1 MISNRLCIVKSDLST
16 RSTELE
22 QERVVKKFKIKFG
35 NSLGDKTTR
44 KEGAPSK
51 KPSRLVFEDEL
62 TRAPSDEVSP
72 KTLLGATRGETLL
85 DRDITDYEWAM

>member
-1 MISNRLCIVKSDLST
+1 MIVPLGQLIKF
-16 RSTELE
+16 E
-22 QERVVKKFKIKFG
+22 QECVVKKFKIKFG

-62 TRAPSDEVSP
+62 TRAPSDEVNQ
-72 KTLLGATRGETLL
+72 KTMWVPQEERHC
-85 DRDITDYEWAM
+85 

>member
-22 QERVVKKFKIKFG
+22 QERVVKKVKIKLQ
-35 NSLGDKTTR
+35 NSPWDKTTR

-51 KPSRLVFEDEL
+51 QPTRLDFEDEL
-62 TRAPSDEVSP
+62 TGAPSDEVSP